1 MQNNEVVLTFNVCP
15 ATDRG
20 GGSRCTCFPCRCR
33 CARVGHTC
41 FCLDFGRKF
50 NIMSAPSDNQ
60 SPTLPQKID
69 SRGGLFWCKNGL
81 VVHAGK
87 MNFYLNQPQLTPI
100 LGRFAAKWSAF
111 WC

>member
-15 ATDRG
+15 ATARA
-20 GGSRCTCFPCRCR
+20 GGSRRTCFPCRCR
-33 CARVGHTC
+33 CACVCHIC
-41 FCLDFGRKF
+41 FCLDFGKDF
-50 NIMSAPSDNQ
+50 NIMNALSDNQ

-87 MNFYLNQPQLTPI
+87 MNFYLN
-100 LGRFAAKWSAF
+100 
-111 WC
+111 

>member
-1 MQNNEVVLTFNVCP
+1 MQSNEVVLTFNVCP
-15 ATDRG
+15 ATARV

-33 CARVGHTC
+33 RARVDHTC
-41 FCLDFGRKF
+41 FCLDFSRKF
-50 NIMSAPSDNQ
+50 NIMNALSGNQ

-87 MNFYLNQPQLTPI
+87 MNFYLN
-100 LGRFAAKWSAF
+100 
-111 WC
+111 